1 MEMHHPEVDGWLFLC
16 FPRLLFFRPLLPCS
30 STIRD
35 HDAISSTL
43 RRYIMHASWMLNLP
57 VSMAANTMAF
67 LLATQRTVSGDGR
80 VISALGN
87 FRVEVLVLSSACLDT
102 MLLCDIRWAVSKVS
116 QEAFATINPYHL
128 RGNRTLSGAP
138 CKTAQL
144 ERVLLDYEIP
154 ESPSDGMSA
163 KRVRW
168 FVLYMQE
175 RTRVDRAEPPCT
187 DEKPEFPPSQ

>member
-1 MEMHHPEVDGWLFLC
+1 VDYPRVGGWLFLC

-67 LLATQRTVSGDGR
+67 LLTTQRMVSGDGR

-102 MLLCDIRWAVSKVS
+102 MLLYDILSDNGRRVS
-116 QEAFATINPYHL
+116 QEALATVNPYHL

-154 ESPSDGMSA
+154 NP
-163 KRVRW
+163 
-168 FVLYMQE
+168 L
-175 RTRVDRAEPPCT
+175 
-187 DEKPEFPPSQ
+187 

>member
-1 MEMHHPEVDGWLFLC
+1 MLRTAEIYYADVDGCLFLC

-80 VISALGN
+80 VIS
-87 FRVEVLVLSSACLDT
+87 V
-102 MLLCDIRWAVSKVS
+102 
-116 QEAFATINPYHL
+116 
-128 RGNRTLSGAP
+128 
-138 CKTAQL
+138 
-144 ERVLLDYEIP
+144 
-154 ESPSDGMSA
+154 
-163 KRVRW
+163 
-168 FVLYMQE
+168 
-175 RTRVDRAEPPCT
+175 
-187 DEKPEFPPSQ
+187 